1 MLYHLGIFYSQKDG
15 FSKVKDL
22 YIIST
27 YYSICDDYSVN
38 ADQTWMN
45 GDWLFTTKYG
55 VFDDKGM
62 ASEGSPPGNLKWWII
77 IQSKDFTKK

>member
-1 MLYHLGIFYSQKDG
+1 M
-15 FSKVKDL
+15 DL
-22 YIIST
+22 ARLKILT
-27 YYSICDDYSVN
+27 YYSICDDYSAN

-62 ASEGSPPGNLKWWII
+62 GSEGSPPGNLK
-77 IQSKDFTKK
+77 